1 MGSHDVFRGGR
12 MQKFILT
19 VMLAASAMLA
29 GCAGV
34 PKGIA
39 PVENFNAQRYL
50 GAWYEI
56 ARLEHRQEKGLRNI
70 TAHYR
75 LRDDGGIDVLNR
87 GYDPQ
92 KGEWRTA
99 KGKAYFV
106 KGPDVGHLKVSFYGP
121 FYDSYIVFGLDEAD
135 YQYAYVTSSDKNSLW
150 FLSRNPHVSEKA
162 MDRFIKKAREL
173 GFATDKLVYVE
184 QKSMDG
190 DKAFPMHPLKN

>member
-1 MGSHDVFRGGR
+1 MR
-12 MQKFILT
+12 KFFLAVIITTFSLLT
-19 VMLAASAMLA
+19 

-34 PKGIA
+34 PKGIT

-56 ARLEHRQEKGLRNI
+56 ARLEHRHEKGLRNI

-75 LRDDGGIDVLNR
+75 LRDDGGIGIVNR

-99 KGKAYFV
+99 EGKAYFV
-106 KGPDVGHLKVSFYGP
+106 KGPNVGHLKVSFYGP
-121 FYDSYIVFGLDEAD
+121 FYDSYIVFDLDEVD
-135 YQYAYVTSSDKNSLW
+135 YQYAYVTGSDRNLLW
-150 FLSRNPHVSEKA
+150 FLSRTPQVSDKA

-173 GFATDKLVYVE
+173 GFATDKLIFVE
-184 QKSMDG
+184 QKSGKG
-190 DKAFPMHPLKN
+190 DKAFPMHPLND